1 MKLKDLFEGIEIISV
16 EGSLDTEISS
26 IAYDSRKTAVD
37 SLFICI
43 SGFVQDG
50 HKYAADALA
59 KGAAALLVEKDVEVE
74 GATVIKVKNTREMM
88 PLLAARFYGRPTEHL
103 RLIGLTGTNGKTT
116 TTYFVKSI
124 LDEAQKKTGL
134 LGTIS
139 TKIGDKEF
147 MSSRTTP
154 ESLDLQ
160 KLFCE
165 MVKMEIDY
173 AVMEVSSHS
182 LELGRVDGCKF
193 HIGVFTN
200 LTQDHMDFHKT
211 VENYRNAK
219 KKLFYKTTCANII
232 NIDDEHGRII
242 ANEISSLETRL
253 LTYGIDNKADIMAK
267 DIHIDA
273 RGVRFTMVTP
283 DYEIPLENRIPG
295 KFSVYN
301 SLAAAAVAYVEG
313 IDGEIIRSG
322 LANAAVVPGRSE
334 VVNIDKPYTVIVDYA
349 HSPDGLENILNAV
362 REYAKGRI
370 ITLFGC
376 GGDRDKEK
384 RPMMGEIAGRLSD
397 YCIVTSDNPRTED
410 PGEIIRQAEYGV
422 KMTGCRY
429 ICIENRKEAIKH
441 ALKIAQENDIIL
453 LAGKGHETYQV
464 LKDRTIPFD
473 EKEIVQELIR
483 EEAQWNA

>member
-16 EGSLDTEISS
+16 EGSLDTEISG
-26 IAYDSRKTAVD
+26 IAYDSRKAAGD

-50 HKYAADALA
+50 HKYASDALA
-59 KGAAALLVEKDVEVE
+59 KGAAALLVEKDVEAK

-103 RLIGLTGTNGKTT
+103 RLVGLTGTNGKTT
-116 TTYFVKSI
+116 ITYFIKSV

-165 MVKMEIDY
+165 MVRMEIDY

-211 VENYRNAK
+211 IENYRNAK
-219 KKLFYKTTCANII
+219 KKLFYKTTGANII

-242 ANEISSLETRL
+242 AKEISSLETRL

-273 RGVRFTMVTP
+273 KGVRFTMVTP
-283 DYEIPLENRIPG
+283 DYEIQLENRIPG

-313 IDGEIIRSG
+313 IDGEIIRRG

-422 KMTGCRY
+422 KTTGCRY
-429 ICIENRKEAIKH
+429 VCIENRKEAIRH
-441 ALKIAQENDIIL
+441 ALEIARENDIIL